1 MHDSPS
7 VTHARLP
14 TQPRCTTPLLSD
26 WLCDFSTGQEM
37 AWRKPEDTWEP
48 EHQAAEDD
56 LALLT
61 DGNDALV
68 DNGDGTFSMRVMTE
82 SERERNM

>member
-1 MHDSPS
+1 
-7 VTHARLP
+7 
-14 TQPRCTTPLLSD
+14 
-26 WLCDFSTGQEM
+26 M